1 MTQYWNDFPEID
13 NFLRD
18 VESYIL
24 AMLDPSAFPLGKE
37 VQGLIASGGKM
48 LRPALVFVAAEF
60 GINKPQKKWTKAQK
74 EKVINLATAIEL
86 LHTATLIHDDIIDRA
101 SHRRG
106 IPALHKQTSTTSAIL
121 AGDWLFSR
129 AYRIIAQYVHPQQA
143 VLLAE
148 FVSAIC
154 KAEIFQDLAKFSFAS
169 SKRMYLQTI
178 AGKTAALFALALH
191 IGASETGCSPKNM
204 QTLRRVGHNLGMA
217 FQIIDDILDYESNIE
232 ALKKPVGNDIREGLC
247 TLPLI
252 YALQE
257 NGDAIRPL
265 LADIRAN
272 PESIPAILNLV
283 NQTDAIE
290 RARKDAA
297 HFTQRAH
304 AEIANLPE
312 GSAKADLMTI
322 VNSLLVRKY

>member
-13 NFLRD
+13 KFLRD
-18 VESYIL
+18 VESHIL
-24 AMLDPSAFPLGKE
+24 AMLEPSAFPLGKE
-37 VQGLIASGGKM
+37 VQGLIDSGGKM

-60 GINKPQKKWTKAQK
+60 GHNKPQRKWTKAQK

-86 LHTATLIHDDIIDRA
+86 LHTATLIHDDVIDRA
-101 SHRRG
+101 SRRRG

-129 AYRIIAQYVHPQQA
+129 TYRIIAQYVHPQRA

-191 IGASETGCSPKNM
+191 IGASETGCSPKNV
-204 QTLRRVGHNLGMA
+204 QTLRRVGYNLGMA
-217 FQIIDDILDYESNIE
+217 FQIIDDILDYESSIE

-257 NGDAIRPL
+257 NDDAIRPL

-272 PESIPAILNLV
+272 PESIPTILNLV

-312 GSAKADLMTI
+312 GTPRADLMTI